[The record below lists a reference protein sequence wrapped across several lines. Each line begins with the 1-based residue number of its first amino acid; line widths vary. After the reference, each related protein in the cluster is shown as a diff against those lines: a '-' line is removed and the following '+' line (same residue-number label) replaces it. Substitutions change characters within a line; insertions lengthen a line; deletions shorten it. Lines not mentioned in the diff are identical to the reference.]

1 MTRRLL
7 VVLAALGLL
16 AGACTGG
23 DDEGSPTGETPSG
36 PVTLT
41 FWHGYTDAEADSLN
55 ALLDQWNAENPDVAI
70 EPLFVNNDKALQ
82 KLTVALQG
90 GEPPDITYQYG
101 SSLPQ
106 LCLLYTSDAADE
118 L

>member
-7 VVLAALGLL
+7 VILAALGLL

-23 DDEGSPTGETPSG
+23 DDESSPTGETPSG

-41 FWHGYTDAEADSLN
+41 MWHGYTDVEADWFN
-55 ALLDQWNAENPDVAI
+55 AAIDQWNAENPDI
-70 EPLFVNNDKALQ
+70 QIDPLFVNNDKALQ

-90 GEPPDITYQYG
+90 DEAPDITYQYG
-101 SSLPQ
+101 S
-106 LCLLYTSDAADE
+106 
-118 L
+118 